1 MTLLKKD
8 NKNDYLRIY
17 SKYFSLTFQT
27 ILIIVL
33 GGFGGKALDRY
44 LHLES
49 HIFTI
54 IVIILAA
61 ILSFY
66 LFFKTIFSKF

>member
-1 MTLLKKD
+1 MMKD
-8 NKNDYLRIY
+8 NKNDYLRAY
-17 SKYFSLTFQT
+17 AKYFSLTFQM
-27 ILIIVL
+27 ILLIVM

-44 LHLES
+44 FGNES

-54 IVIILAA
+54 FLIILAA

-66 LFFKTIFSKF
+66 LFFKTIFTK